1 MKSFDLWK
9 KESAKRRFF
18 FRRVV
23 RSNPLKTIKNEIKT
37 VCFVRLSLSLTKKK
51 DEKKDDQNKKKKQK
65 KRRGAFRPHTKI
77 TENHHRFVLTPSAKA
92 RRGKWSSIGE
102 TEERE
107 RERDRQTHTERT
119 INKKR

>member
-51 DEKKDDQNKKKKQK
+51 DEKKDDQNKKKAKKKK
-65 KRRGAFRPHTKI
+65 KRRISTTHTKI

-107 RERDRQTHTERT
+107 RERET
-119 INKKR
+119 IHKKR

>member
-1 MKSFDLWK
+1 MLYG
-9 KESAKRRFF
+9 AI
-18 FRRVV
+18 
-23 RSNPLKTIKNEIKT
+23 LKTIKNEIKT

-51 DEKKDDQNKKKKQK
+51 TKKRTTKTKKKQK
-65 KRRGAFRPHTKI
+65 KKKRRISTTHKKI

-107 RERDRQTHTERT
+107 RET
-119 INKKR
+119 IHKKR

>member
-18 FRRVV
+18 FRRV
-23 RSNPLKTIKNEIKT
+23 RSNPQDHKNEIKT
-37 VCFVRLSLSLTKKK
+37 VCFVRLSLSLSLSLPFLYGTTGIKKKTKKRTTKTKKK
-51 DEKKDDQNKKKKQK
+51 AKKKK
-65 KRRGAFRPHTKI
+65 RRISTTHTKI

-107 RERDRQTHTERT
+107 RERDYT
-119 INKKR
+119 